1 MIVNKQKNKICLE
14 WETVEVYPQ
23 WLYPCFKNKK
33 KNKTEGEEK
42 GQEQEGKPVRPMV
55 SCDLCYAISSY
66 QCKLWI
72 KEDFVK
78 LKMIKKLNYENNVLA
93 TAYYQQIYMSNN
105 KTVSS
110 EISLPNKIHA
120 GTFRTCSL
128 SMTKFETSNELI
140 DCNFSEN
147 QIRGSL
153 TLNILTP

>member
-1 MIVNKQKNKICLE
+1 MIVNKQKNKICLA

-93 TAYYQQIYMSNN
+93 TAYYQHVKQ
-105 KTVSS
+105 
-110 EISLPNKIHA
+110 
-120 GTFRTCSL
+120 
-128 SMTKFETSNELI
+128 
-140 DCNFSEN
+140 
-147 QIRGSL
+147 
-153 TLNILTP
+153 

>member
-1 MIVNKQKNKICLE
+1 
-14 WETVEVYPQ
+14 
-23 WLYPCFKNKK
+23 
-33 KNKTEGEEK
+33 
-42 GQEQEGKPVRPMV
+42 MV

-93 TAYYQQIYMSNN
+93 TAYYQQIYISNN

-110 EISLPNKIHA
+110 KISLPNKIHA